1 MPVLAKG
8 VGPSLGAVGAASW
21 PSSLRISLHQEIQAS
36 TDRKSTRLNS
46 SHLGISYAVFCLS
59 RRPPRS
65 TLFPYTTLFRSVG
78 PSLGAVGAA
87 SWPSSLRISLH
98 QEIQASTDEL
108 AAGAA
113 RKSGRRITVTA
124 AKSARLAV
132 REFHV
137 FRSRNHRR
145 RRVPAAAG
153 LNGPRGG
160 LTHASLWC
168 RAARDPC
175 TSWSPDRAESCRRS

>member
-8 VGPSLGAVGAASW
+8 
-21 PSSLRISLHQEIQAS
+21 
-36 TDRKSTRLNS
+36 
-46 SHLGISYAVFCLS
+46 
-59 RRPPRS
+59 
-65 TLFPYTTLFRSVG
+65 VG

-124 AKSARLAV
+124 AKSARLAAG
-132 REFHV
+132 EFPV
-137 FRSRNHRR
+137 FRSLNPRR
-145 RRVPAAAG
+145 GRVPAAAG
-153 LNGPRGG
+153 LNGRRGG
-160 LTHASLWC
+160 LTRASLWC

-175 TSWSPDRAESCRRS
+175 TSWAPD

>member
-8 VGPSLGAVGAASW
+8 
-21 PSSLRISLHQEIQAS
+21 
-36 TDRKSTRLNS
+36 
-46 SHLGISYAVFCLS
+46 
-59 RRPPRS
+59 
-65 TLFPYTTLFRSVG
+65 VG

-137 FRSRNHRR
+137 FRSRNRG

-175 TSWSPDRAESCRRS
+175 T

>member
-8 VGPSLGAVGAASW
+8 VGPSLGAG
-21 PSSLRISLHQEIQAS
+21 
-36 TDRKSTRLNS
+36 
-46 SHLGISYAVFCLS
+46 
-59 RRPPRS
+59 
-65 TLFPYTTLFRSVG
+65 
-78 PSLGAVGAA
+78 GAA

-113 RKSGRRITVTA
+113 RKSRRRITATA
-124 AKSARLAV
+124 AKSARPAV
-132 REFHV
+132 REFPV
-137 FRSRNHRR
+137 FRSRNPRR

-160 LTHASLWC
+160 L
-168 RAARDPC
+168 
-175 TSWSPDRAESCRRS
+175 DRNRGG